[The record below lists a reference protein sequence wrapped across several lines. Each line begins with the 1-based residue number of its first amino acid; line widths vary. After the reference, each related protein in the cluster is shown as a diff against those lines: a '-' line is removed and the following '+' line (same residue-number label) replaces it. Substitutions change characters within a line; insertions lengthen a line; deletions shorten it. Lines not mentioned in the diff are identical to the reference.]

1 MVTSSGFVDDGL
13 ISHPVAVLFVQGITP
28 TTTRL
33 AAADAVLH
41 AVRRRMN
48 SIIIVGKKNLD
59 WYNSYR
65 QGCFSLTKKKLSA
78 AA

>member
-13 ISHPVAVLFVQGITP
+13 ISHPVAVLLVQGITP

-41 AVRRRMN
+41 AVRRMN

-59 WYNSYR
+59 WCIATVR
-65 QGCFSLTKKKLSA
+65 A
-78 AA
+78 AFR

>member
-13 ISHPVAVLFVQGITP
+13 ISHPVAVLLVQGITP

-41 AVRRRMN
+41 AVRRMN
-48 SIIIVGKKNLD
+48 SIIIVGEKNCA
-59 WYNSYR
+59 YARS
-65 QGCFSLTKKKLSA
+65 
-78 AA
+78 

>member
-13 ISHPVAVLFVQGITP
+13 ISHPVAVLLVQGITP

-41 AVRRRMN
+41 AVRRMN
-48 SIIIVGKKNLD
+48 SIIVGEKN
-59 WYNSYR
+59 WCIAMSR
-65 QGCFSLTKKKLSA
+65 RSTVRA
-78 AA
+78 AFR

>member
-13 ISHPVAVLFVQGITP
+13 ISHPVAVLLVQGITP

-41 AVRRRMN
+41 AVRRMN

-59 WYNSYR
+59 CWCIATVR
-65 QGCFSLTKKKLSA
+65 A
-78 AA
+78 AFR

>member
-13 ISHPVAVLFVQGITP
+13 ISHPVAVLLVQGITP

-41 AVRRRMN
+41 AVRRMN
-48 SIIIVGKKNLD
+48 SIIIVGEKN
-59 WYNSYR
+59 WCIAMSR
-65 QGCFSLTKKKLSA
+65 RSTVRA
-78 AA
+78 AFR